1 MGIVRLLDT
10 NTINKIAAGEVVE
23 RPASCVKE
31 LVENAIDAGASHIEV
46 EILNGGKTLM
56 RVTDDGGGMS
66 KEDSLLSIRRHATSK
81 LSDVRDL
88 LNISTLGFRG
98 EAVPTIAAVSKF
110 TLQTRQKNSELG
122 TKLKI
127 EGGKLVDSHEIGC
140 KIGTTVIV
148 EDLFF
153 NTPARLKFLKATSTE
168 AAKIHEYITKLALS
182 RPEISFKF
190 INNNR
195 PALSTPGNGNLL
207 DVLTGI
213 YGTEISSSLIE
224 VNFDVEDFKLSGYIG
239 KPNFL
244 KTYRT
249 WQTLIINGRIINNR
263 TISKALEESYRALI
277 PKSGFPLAVLKIEV
291 PQNSIDVNVH
301 PQKTELKFE
310 DENKIFKLVYRA
322 VREAVSEKK
331 DNAEHDLTEIAT
343 APEIPQY
350 EPLNLDE
357 YFGKP
362 TDKKNF
368 SIENARQ
375 TLKTHEE
382 IFNTNLNEDT
392 ENLATEKITNSNIEN
407 LSAEKIESSNLDEN
421 ISDKNLTAEK
431 VADSNTKENISV
443 EKPAETLD
451 KIKPAEKI
459 SKTTTPPKVE
469 KNSLKLQP
477 IGQVN
482 LCYIVA
488 QSDSDLYI
496 IDQHAAHERIL
507 FDRLCSYADKIPAQG
522 LLIHR
527 ILKFDEQETLL
538 IENNLELFQNL
549 GFTLEPSG
557 VNEFRLIEVPVD
569 AADADPEIMLREIIS
584 SLPEIETD
592 SEIDDERRADIARNI
607 RQLVLAT
614 TACKAAIKAGQ
625 ELNIQ
630 QMKVLLNDLSKTP
643 NPHTCP
649 HGRPTIIK
657 FSDKELAKMFHRT

>member
-1 MGIVRLLDT
+1 MGKVQLLDT

-31 LVENAIDAGASHIEV
+31 LVENSIDAGATHIEV

-66 KEDSLLSIRRHATSK
+66 KEDSLLAIRRHATSK
-81 LSDVRDL
+81 LSNVKDL

-110 TLQTRQKNSELG
+110 TLQTRQANSELG
-122 TKLKI
+122 TKIKI
-127 EGGKLVDSHEIGC
+127 DGGKLIDSHEVGC

-153 NTPARLKFLKATSTE
+153 NTPARLKFLKATATE

-182 RPEISFKF
+182 RPAISFKL

-207 DVLTGI
+207 DVLSGI

-224 VNFDVEDFKLSGYIG
+224 VNFSVEDFHLSGFIG

-244 KTYRT
+244 KNYRT
-249 WQTLIINGRIINNR
+249 WQTLIINGRIVNNR

-277 PKSGFPLAVLKIEV
+277 PKSGFPLAVLKIDV

-310 DENKIFKLVYRA
+310 DDNKIFKLVYRA

-331 DNAEHDLTEIAT
+331 ENAEHDLTEIAS
-343 APEIPQY
+343 APEVPKY
-350 EPLNLDE
+350 EPLDLEE
-357 YFGKP
+357 YFGK
-362 TDKKNF
+362 TSNKKNF
-368 SIENARQ
+368 SVENAPKV
-375 TLKTHEE
+375 LKTHEE
-382 IFNTNLNEDT
+382 IFAD
-392 ENLATEKITNSNIEN
+392 ENIT
-407 LSAEKIESSNLDEN
+407 AEKISVQNSDEN
-421 ISDKNLTAEK
+421 ISIEKIQPVENVPAEFK
-431 VADSNTKENISV
+431 TIEEKIQPPKI
-443 EKPAETLD
+443 EKP
-451 KIKPAEKI
+451 
-459 SKTTTPPKVE
+459 VE
-469 KNSLKLQP
+469 NPQKNSLKLQP

-527 ILKFDEQETLL
+527 VLKFDEQETLL
-538 IENNLELFQNL
+538 IEKNLELFGNL

-557 VNEFRLIEVPVD
+557 LNEFRLIEVPVD
-569 AADADPEIMLREIIS
+569 AADADPENMLREIIS
-584 SLPEIETD
+584 SLPEIDTEI
-592 SEIDDERRADIARNI
+592 EIDEMRRADIARNI

-625 ELNIQ
+625 ELNIR
-630 QMKVLLNDLSKTP
+630 QMQILLDDLGKTP

-657 FSDKELAKMFHRT
+657 FSAKDLSKMFKRE

>member
-31 LVENAIDAGASHIEV
+31 LVENAIDAGATHIEI

-66 KEDSLLSIRRHATSK
+66 KEDSLLAIKRHATSK
-81 LSDVRDL
+81 LSNVKDL

-122 TKLKI
+122 VKLKI
-127 EGGKLVDSHEIGC
+127 EGGKLIDSHEIGC
-140 KIGTTVIV
+140 KTGTTVIV

-153 NTPARLKFLKATSTE
+153 NTPARLKFLKATASE
-168 AAKIHEYITKLALS
+168 AAKIHEYIVKLALS

-195 PALSTPGNGNLL
+195 PALSTPGNGKLL
-207 DVLTGI
+207 DVLTGV
-213 YGTEISSSLIE
+213 YGTEISNSLIE
-224 VNFDVEDFKLSGYIG
+224 INFNVEDFKLSGYIG

-244 KTYRT
+244 KNYRT
-249 WQTLIINGRIINNR
+249 WQTFIINGRIVNNR

-301 PQKTELKFE
+301 PQKTELRFE
-310 DENKIFKLVYRA
+310 DDNKIFKLVYRA

-331 DNAEHDLTEIAT
+331 ENADNHDLTEIA
-343 APEIPQY
+343 APPDSPQY
-350 EPLNLDE
+350 EPLNLED

-362 TDKKNF
+362 ADKKIF
-368 SIENARQ
+368 SVEQSREI
-375 TLKTHEE
+375 LKPQEE
-382 IFNTNLNEDT
+382 ILV
-392 ENLATEKITNSNIEN
+392 ENIPVEEKTVEEIPVEEKVQPPPEIPK
-407 LSAEKIESSNLDEN
+407 KIETPK
-421 ISDKNLTAEK
+421 KN
-431 VADSNTKENISV
+431 N
-443 EKPAETLD
+443 
-451 KIKPAEKI
+451 
-459 SKTTTPPKVE
+459 
-469 KNSLKLQP
+469 LKLQP
-477 IGQVN
+477 IGQVS

-507 FDRLCSYADKIPAQG
+507 FDRLSSYAGQIPAQR
-522 LLIHR
+522 LLIHQV
-527 ILKFDEQETLL
+527 LKFDAQETLL
-538 IENNLELFQNL
+538 IEKNLELFGSL
-549 GFTLEPSG
+549 GFTMEPSG
-557 VNEFRLIEVPVD
+557 NNEFRLVEVPVD
-569 AADADPEIMLREIIS
+569 AGTADPEIMLREIIS
-584 SLPEIETD
+584 SLPEIDTD
-592 SEIDDERRADIARNI
+592 SEIDETRRADIARNI

-625 ELNIQ
+625 ELNFQ
-630 QMKVLLNDLSKTP
+630 QMKVLLNELSQTP

-657 FSDKELAKMFHRT
+657 FSSKDLAKMFHRT